1 MSVTLKQFVEQVLL
15 DITRAVDKAKEDSPI
30 PIAPGYVEG
39 RAQIEP
45 QLIEF
50 SIQVAVTEE
59 ESGKGKGEVSVP
71 IISVVKA
78 NAGGEIGKRNERI
91 TTQSL
96 KFSVPVYFQSKKQTG
111 DDRQK
116 IKDY

>member
-39 RAQIEP
+39 QAQIEP
-45 QLIEF
+45 QFIEF
-50 SIQVAVTEE
+50 SIQVAVSEE
-59 ESGKGKGEVSVP
+59 ESGKRKGDVSVP
-71 IISVVKA
+71 IISIIKA
-78 NAGGEIGKRNERI
+78 SAGGEINTRNERI

-96 KFSVPVYFQSKKQTG
+96 KFSVPVYFQSKKPTFN
-111 DDRQK
+111 DR
-116 IKDY
+116 

>member
-15 DITRAVDKAKEDSPI
+15 DITRAVDDAKKEAPI

-39 RAQIEP
+39 QAQIEP

-50 SIQVAVTEE
+50 SIQVEVSEE
-59 ESGKGKGEVSVP
+59 QTGKGKGDVSVP

-78 NAGGEIGKRNERI
+78 SAGGEIGKRSEKT

-96 KFSVPVYFQSKKQTG
+96 KFSVPVYFQSKKSTN
-111 DDRQK
+111 
-116 IKDY
+116 